1 MDKNYITVSSLN
13 NYLKRKLDTDV
24 QMQRVFIKGEI
35 SNFKRNLN
43 SGHLYFTLKD
53 DRSCISAIMYKGF
66 AEHLGFDVKNGDFVL
81 IEATVGVYTV
91 TGYNQLIVKNIEP
104 DGIGTLFLKF
114 EKLKKTLLQEGLFDE
129 KYKQKIP
136 SYPSKIAVLS
146 AYPSAALMDVM
157 RTIKKRFPLCRV
169 IIFPISVQGEKAYLK
184 IISTLKFVDDL
195 NFNTIILARGGG
207 SLEDLWNFNEE
218 SLARTIFELKTPII
232 CGIGHE
238 TDFTICDYVCD
249 LRALTPTYAAIEATP
264 DIKEMYKQ
272 LNSLNEQL
280 IMNIKYRLETIKGK
294 LNHLNGFYLFKN
306 PEKLYGNNAQ
316 YLEYLQEKLMHLMK
330 MRLKDEKS
338 KQLKL
343 NLQIDSHIKLFV
355 NQYYHCIQSYND
367 LLEKKLNDKIN
378 EKRNDLRVLLSKL
391 NVLSPLQ
398 TLERGYTLVEKNNQY
413 ITSVNDLQDNDFI
426 SVHFKDGCVKATVHK
441 E

>member
-1 MDKNYITVSSLN
+1 MDKKYITVSSLN
-13 NYLKRKLDTDV
+13 SYLKRKLDSDV

-35 SNFKRNLN
+35 SNFKRNTN

-53 DRSCISAIMYKGF
+53 DRSHISAIMYKGF
-66 AEHLGFDVKNGDFVL
+66 AEYLNFDVKNGDSVL
-81 IEATVGVYTV
+81 IEATVAVYAV
-91 TGYNQLIVKNIEP
+91 TGYNQLIVKSIEP

-114 EKLKKTLLQEGLFDE
+114 ENLKKALLQEGLFDE
-129 KYKQKIP
+129 KHKQKIP

-169 IIFPISVQGEKAYLK
+169 IIFPIPVQGEKAYLK

-249 LRALTPTYAAIEATP
+249 LRALTPTYAAIKATP
-264 DIKEMYKQ
+264 DIKEMFKQ
-272 LNSLNEQL
+272 LNTLNNQL
-280 IMNIKYRLETIKGK
+280 ILNMRYRLETLNGK
-294 LNHLNGFYLFKN
+294 INHLNNFYLFKN
-306 PEKLYGNNAQ
+306 PEKLYGHDLQ
-316 YLEYLQEKLMHLMK
+316 YLAHLQDKLIRLMRIRLDNEKNKYLN
-330 MRLKDEKS
+330 
-338 KQLKL
+338 L
-343 NLQIDSHIKLFV
+343 NLQIDSHIKIFV
-355 NQYYHCIQSYND
+355 NHYNQCIQLYDN
-367 LLEKKLNDKIN
+367 LLKKNLNNKIN
-378 EKRNDLRVLLSKL
+378 EKKSDLKIILSKL

-398 TLERGYTLVEKNNQY
+398 TLERGYTLVEKNHQY
-413 ITSVNDLQDNDFI
+413 ITNVDDLEDNDYI
-426 SVHFKDGCVKATVHK
+426 SIHFKNGCVKATVHK